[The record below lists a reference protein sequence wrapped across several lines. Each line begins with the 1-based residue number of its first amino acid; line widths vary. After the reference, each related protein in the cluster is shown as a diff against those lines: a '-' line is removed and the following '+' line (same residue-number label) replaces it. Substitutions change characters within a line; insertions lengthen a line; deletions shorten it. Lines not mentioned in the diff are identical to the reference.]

1 MAAPV
6 YSVKVGTIDGSV
18 WQNEY
23 GYSFVVRKP
32 KRKKEGDKFVYVKD
46 DNGKQ
51 IYVTSFGE
59 SDLAHITDVIFQLRV
74 WAAVN
79 PVASATAS
87 APKSDNP
94 F

>member
-6 YSVKVGTIDGSV
+6 HSVKVGTIDGSV

-32 KRKKEGDKFVYVKD
+32 KRKKKENGQGFDYVKD
-46 DNGKQ
+46 AAGKQ
-51 IYVTSFGE
+51 VYVTSFGE
-59 SDLAHITDVIFQLRV
+59 SDLAHITDVILQLRM

-79 PVASATAS
+79 P